1 MTTALYFVLL
11 YMLLQLG
18 IGVWISRRIRSEA
31 DYLIAGRSLGYT
43 LATFSIFATWFGAET
58 VVGSAGN
65 AYRDGVSLGSAEPFG
80 YGLCLILMGV
90 IFAIPLW
97 RRRLTTLADLFR
109 SRYSV
114 TVERVAAIILVPSSI
129 LWAAAQVRAF
139 GQIISTASAG
149 WNVDLAIGIAAVFTI
164 AYTMFGGLLVDAI
177 TDVIQGLLVMIGLTG
192 LFVLVVLKAGGL
204 AAFGGALEQSP
215 GINWLPQGEMSALAI
230 AEEWAIPIM
239 GSVVA
244 TELVG
249 RIIATRTPQVARNS
263 SLLAGGLYLMVG
275 LLPLLIGL
283 AATGLGVHIADAEQ
297 VVPMMAREM
306 LPTIAYAAFVGAII
320 SAILSTVDSTLLTAA
335 GLLSHNLI
343 VPMARVTSERT
354 KVLIARAGVLL
365 FGVMAYTL
373 ALTAEGVYALVEQA
387 SALGSSGALVVICFG
402 LFTSFGGARAALTAL
417 LAGTLAYLAFAAA
430 GTTAPFLFSLAC
442 ALVSYL
448 LIGAVETR
456 HVAQRSVQSAAS

>member
-90 IFAIPLW
+90 IFAVPLW

-109 SRYSV
+109 IRYSV

-149 WNVDLAIGIAAVFTI
+149 WNVDLAIGIAALFTI

-177 TDVIQGLLVMIGLTG
+177 TDVIQGLLVMIGLAG
-192 LFVLVVLKAGGL
+192 LFLLVVIKAGGL
-204 AAFGGALEQSP
+204 AAFGAALEQSP
-215 GINWLPQGEMSALAI
+215 GITWLPHDQLGALAI
-230 AEEWAIPIM
+230 AEEWAIPIL

-263 SLLAGGLYLMVG
+263 SLLAGGLYMMVG
-275 LLPLLIGL
+275 LLPLMIGL
-283 AATGLGVHIADAEQ
+283 SAAALGVHIADAEQ
-297 VVPMMAREM
+297 VVPMVAREM
-306 LPTIAYAAFVGAII
+306 LPTIAYAAFVGAVI

-343 VPMARVTSERT
+343 VPVARVTSERA
-354 KVLIARAGVLL
+354 KVLIARLGVLI
-365 FGVMAYTL
+365 FGVIAYGL

-402 LFTSFGGARAALTAL
+402 MFTSFGGARAALTTL
-417 LAGTLAYLAFAAA
+417 LTGTLAYLAFAAA
-430 GTTAPFLFSLAC
+430 GATAPFLFSLAC
-442 ALVSYL
+442 ALVTYL
-448 LIGAVETR
+448 LIGAFETR
-456 HVAQRSVQSAAS
+456 HVGQSVPAHN